1 MDNAKLYVINFRCP
15 ICGHIVNVSNLYKSF
30 PIEIFIRHG
39 LGYGRGFKLET
50 IKNKQIVD
58 LVKQKI
64 RALYSQFFGHEIP
77 VKKFEDVP
85 VQYYST
91 IFENKEMNYI
101 NSIGM
106 DVISLEGW
114 DNVKF

>member
-1 MDNAKLYVINFRCP
+1 M
-15 ICGHIVNVSNLYKSF
+15 F
-30 PIEIFIRHG
+30 PVEVFIMHG
-39 LGYGRGFKLET
+39 LGRGRGFSFEHV
-50 IKNKQIVD
+50 KNEQIID